1 MFPPLMRSR
10 IETNVSKLEEY
21 LRYLGGLKYKNETT
35 IQAEKDLTETCK
47 LLHDILRFDTFGNGQ
62 GPVG

>member
-1 MFPPLMRSR
+1 MFPPPMRAR
-10 IETNVSKLEEY
+10 IEDNVPKLEEY
-21 LRYLGGLKYKNETT
+21 LRHLGRLKYKNETT

-47 LLHDILRFDTFGNGQ
+47 VLYDILRFDTYGNGQ